1 MEVKQS
7 YYWGPGPCQR
17 HSTPDKVS
25 RDTTFGGPKWG
36 AFNSLLRL
44 PKCLKLSKSRGE
56 VFVRFTQAFILEM
69 RYRLFFLRSIAQFF
83 TQIYMNKLGKF
94 L

>member
-7 YYWGPGPCQR
+7 YWGPGPCQR

-44 PKCLKLSKSRGE
+44 PKCLKTFQK
-56 VFVRFTQAFILEM
+56 
-69 RYRLFFLRSIAQFF
+69 
-83 TQIYMNKLGKF
+83 
-94 L
+94 